1 MSVGGFVYAQT
12 MTSTPT
18 ALRRIESP
26 IGRIEI
32 VGDGEAVIALS
43 IERDGTLPHDDDAE
57 RPDAVVDRA
66 AAQLAEYFAG
76 HRRDF
81 DIPVHLVGTA
91 FQLSV
96 WEQLVDLEWG
106 EVVSYGDLGRGTGRA
121 TAGRA
126 VGGAV
131 GANPVPIIVPC
142 HRVLGSDGMI
152 TGYSG
157 GDGIPTKS
165 WLLAHEGIAHR
176 VPKGH
181 ERVAMFDLEAGSA
194 ESDAEGADA
203 QPGAA

>member
-1 MSVGGFVYAQT
+1 
-12 MTSTPT
+12 MTTTPPA
-18 ALRRIESP
+18 ALRRIDSP

-32 VGDGEAVIALS
+32 VGDGAAVISLS
-43 IERDGTLPHDDDAE
+43 IERDGMLPHDEVAE
-57 RPDAVVDRA
+57 APDAVLDRA
-66 AAQLAEYFAG
+66 VAQLEEYFAG
-76 HRRDF
+76 HRRVF
-81 DIPVHLVGTA
+81 DVPVNLAGTA

-106 EVVSYGDLGRGTGRA
+106 EVVSYGELGRSTGRE

-142 HRVLGSDGMI
+142 HRVLGSDGTI

-157 GDGIPTKS
+157 GEGIPTKS

-176 VPKGH
+176 VPKGTPPF
-181 ERVAMFDLEAGSA
+181 RGAAVSLFDLEAG
-194 ESDAEGADA
+194 DAETRAEA
-203 QPGAA
+203 GAA